1 MNCEARMTQIDII
14 EEFQSRSKAAR
25 AYREAAAILF
35 VIAIVLFA
43 LYAIYRASFGAWG
56 GAVLAAGVAVG
67 VATIGLTTVSYLKLR
82 CPNCD
87 RILGEVH
94 DAAYCPSCGA
104 ALKTDGITGLDAAG
118 TPKRGGSGKAMAKRA
133 AAGTSAARVWEPRS
147 GTPGIDDFPEEAY
160 PKNIRMFTT
169 PDEME
174 LTKRYIHLID
184 RDNSGG
190 PAPVRMFGRAS
201 KSARNI
207 LPEKI
212 PGGEPENTAVR
223 RPHGIIGTLSLES
236 IIAIAAGII
245 ILLGILMLAFGALR

>member
-1 MNCEARMTQIDII
+1 MNAIDIV
-14 EEFQSRSKAAR
+14 EEFQKRSKTAR
-25 AYREAAAILF
+25 AYREAAALLL
-35 VIAIVLFA
+35 AITIILFA
-43 LYAIYRASFGAWG
+43 LHAIYRAPVGAWG
-56 GAVLAAGVAVG
+56 GAVLAAGVAAS
-67 VATIGLTTVSYLKLR
+67 VATIGLAAVSYLKLR

-94 DAAYCPSCGA
+94 AAAYCPSCGS
-104 ALKTDGITGLDAAG
+104 ALKSDGIAGLDAAA
-118 TPKRGGSGKAMAKRA
+118 PSKRKGSGRAMARRA
-133 AAGTSAARVWEPRS
+133 AAGTSVARAWEPRS

-190 PAPVRMFGRAS
+190 PSPVRMIGRTS
-201 KSARNI
+201 RSARNS

-212 PGGEPENTAVR
+212 PGGKPEKAAVR
-223 RPHGIIGTLSLES
+223 RPYGTIGALSLES

-245 ILLGILMLAFGALR
+245 LLAGILIVVINAVR

>member
-1 MNCEARMTQIDII
+1 MNAIDII
-14 EEFQSRSKAAR
+14 EEFQNRSKTAR
-25 AYREAAAILF
+25 GYREAAALLL
-35 VIAIVLFA
+35 VIAIVLFT
-43 LYAIYRASFGAWG
+43 LYAIYRAPIGAWG

-67 VATIGLTTVSYLKLR
+67 VATIGLTAVSYLKLR
-82 CPNCD
+82 CPNCG
-87 RILGEVH
+87 RVLGEVH

-104 ALKTDGITGLDAAG
+104 ALKSDGITGMDAAG
-118 TPKRGGSGKAMAKRA
+118 PPKRKGSGRAMARRA
-133 AAGTSAARVWEPRS
+133 AAGTSIGRAWEPRS

-169 PDEME
+169 PNEME

-190 PAPVRMFGRAS
+190 PAPTRMIGRGS
-201 KSARNI
+201 RTARNI

-212 PGGEPENTAVR
+212 PGGKPEKPAVR
-223 RPHGIIGTLSLES
+223 RPHGIIGAFSLES

-245 ILLGILMLAFGALR
+245 ILAGILIVVINALR